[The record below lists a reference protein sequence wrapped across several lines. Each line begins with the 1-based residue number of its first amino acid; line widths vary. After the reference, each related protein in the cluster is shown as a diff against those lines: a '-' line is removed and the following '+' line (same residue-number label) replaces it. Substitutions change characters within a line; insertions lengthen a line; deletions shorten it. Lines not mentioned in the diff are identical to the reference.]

1 MDTVNDVE
9 RQVEYMEKIKQLNK
23 DKNLKYNI
31 FTMGCKLNENDSEK
45 ICGMLEEMGYI
56 KTDNVKDCDIALFNT
71 CCVRENAEDKLF
83 GKLRR
88 IKKIKRRKRN
98 NNCNWWLHD
107 ARKTYNR

>member
-1 MDTVNDVE
+1 MDTENEVKNQE
-9 RQVEYMEKIKQLNK
+9 KYIKKIKELNK

-45 ICGMLEEMGYI
+45 ICGVLEEMGYI

-98 NNCNWWLHD
+98 NNCNWWLYD
-107 ARKTYNR
+107 ARKTHNR